1 MFIRCLFHAAGIS
14 PRASR
19 NRKESKD
26 VTEAFALSYESP
38 KHWQQV
44 LLAELFQFSRMYS
57 RVPLPL
63 PPTAHSCA
71 SPATP
76 LLFLVCYMKLSLHRF
91 CPSNGRGLYTFAR
104 ELI

>member
-26 VTEAFALSYESP
+26 VTEAFTLSYESS

-44 LLAELFQFSRMYS
+44 LLAELSQFSRMYS
-57 RVPLPL
+57 RVPPPLPL
-63 PPTAHSCA
+63 TAHSCA
-71 SPATP
+71 SPASP

-91 CPSNGRGLYTFAR
+91 CPSEWAR
-104 ELI
+104 VVHVR